1 MDDKEGYIMNT
12 NIRELTAEAAEIV
25 RNARQQERD
34 GNITPEQRKEVIAN
48 TIKDFE
54 RQAFDGGEA

>member
-1 MDDKEGYIMNT
+1 MNNNIKE
-12 NIRELTAEAAEIV
+12 LLPEAAEIV

-34 GNITPEQRKEVIAN
+34 GNITPEQRQQVIEQ

-54 RQAFDGGEA
+54 RQAFDGGEPAER